1 MGQVRRVIA
10 LGADDDTLVLD
21 RAFAIPPDS
30 SSGIT
35 FSMGFAVDVIVRDN
49 LFDGIAEHVDRKEHV
64 ATVLGFLWGNSHR
77 LSYVNNT
84 GKDLRQVIALEPS
97 GNATQTD
104 SVYRD
109 IVVHHALTA
118 VNVRVP
124 LNDNWENFLGVSF
137 RNLTVHDVVGVG
149 IETMIVP
156 INYGVTPHNATCNS
170 PPTGYAVFEDI
181 ALQYF

>member
-1 MGQVRRVIA
+1 M
-10 LGADDDTLVLD
+10 VL
-21 RAFAIPPDS
+21 P
-30 SSGIT
+30 
-35 FSMGFAVDVIVRDN
+35 
-49 LFDGIAEHVDRKEHV
+49 
-64 ATVLGFLWGNSHR
+64 
-77 LSYVNNT
+77 
-84 GKDLRQVIALEPS
+84 
-97 GNATQTD
+97 
-104 SVYRD
+104 YRD

-124 LNDNWENFLGVSF
+124 LNYNWENFLGVSI

-181 ALQYF
+181 ALPAAKQMMANWQPEYQTSCPVSSVDNKRFSGVVIKHISHFTY